1 MKKIVRL
8 TEKEVTNLIKN
19 IIREMSEDPKPKLIN
34 RLYTIDTTDYTLSIQ
49 DKNNRYPKIKLS
61 AEVPILGSVPV
72 NVVNIQKID
81 DSNYKIITKKKKEYE
96 LSKKTVEKIIS
107 FVDTNIPNTI
117 KLDGATLNLK
127 KVEKS

>member
-34 RLYTIDTTDYTLSIQ
+34 RLYTIDTKNYTISIQ
-49 DKNNRYPKIKLS
+49 DKNNGYPKIKLS

-107 FVDTNIPNTI
+107 FVDTNITNTI
-117 KLDGATLNLK
+117 KLDGATLNLI
-127 KVEKS
+127 KVTS